1 MPFLHPSIASQYL
14 EILPGMRIADFGCG
28 SGHWAI
34 ILARAVGPSGK
45 VFAVDV
51 QESALEATRAEAR
64 LAHIA
69 NIEAVRAN
77 VEVPSATMLKD
88 STVDAVMI
96 SNMLFQ
102 ADEKTNV
109 AAEAA
114 RIIKPG
120 GRVFLIDWDTASEQT
135 APSLGPPLRQRVSRQ
150 EAEQIFQT
158 SGFRFEKEFNAG
170 SHHYG
175 LIFRKQ

>member
-1 MPFLHPSIASQYL
+1 MPFLHPSVVTQYL

-28 SGHWAI
+28 SGHWAVV
-34 ILARAVGPSGK
+34 LARAVGPSGK

-51 QESALEATRAEAR
+51 QESALETTRAQAR
-64 LAHIA
+64 QAHLA
-69 NIEAVRAN
+69 NIETIRAN
-77 VEVPSATMLKD
+77 VEVLGATTLKD
-88 STVDAVMI
+88 ATVDAVMI

-109 AAEAA
+109 ATEAA

-120 GRVFLIDWDTASEQT
+120 GRVFLIDWDTAAET
-135 APSLGPPLRQRVSRQ
+135 ANPSLGPALASRVTRQN
-150 EAEQIFQT
+150 AEQLFT
-158 SGFRFEKEFNAG
+158 SKGFHFEKEFSAG

-175 LIFRKQ
+175 LMFRK

>member
-1 MPFLHPSIASQYL
+1 MFLHPTIVSQSL
-14 EILPGMRIADFGCG
+14 DILPGMRIADFGCG

-45 VFAVDV
+45 VFALDV

-64 LAHIA
+64 YAHLQ
-69 NIEAVRAN
+69 NIETVRAN
-77 VEVPSATMLKD
+77 VEIPGGTMLKE

-102 ADEKTNV
+102 ADEKANV
-109 AAEAA
+109 VAEAA
-114 RIIKPG
+114 HIIKPG
-120 GRVFLIDWDTASEQT
+120 GRAFLIDWDNAIETP
-135 APSLGPPLRQRVSRQ
+135 APRMGPPSSQRISRQ
-150 EAEQIFQT
+150 DAEHLFV
-158 SGFRFEKEFNAG
+158 SNGFRFEKEFNAG